1 MALTLNGDDGI
12 AGVDGSA
19 ATPAIQGT
27 DSNTGIS
34 FGTDTVN
41 VVTGGSTRTTVDS
54 SGRLLVGTSSSR
66 AIGTSSGFPARLQVE
81 STGFTLASFTQNSND
96 VFGPELNFGKSRG
109 TSTGSNT
116 IVQNG
121 DALGQIQFAGADGT
135 DLATNAAAIEAFV
148 DGTPGS
154 NDMPGRL
161 VFSTTADGASSP
173 TERMR
178 LTSDGYMRL
187 GDGTT
192 YYHTIRGGGGNN
204 SLDFTAN
211 AGQQNAGSVGIIR
224 FLTSSY
230 GGAITER
237 MRITSSGRL
246 RVNLAD
252 FGSDVGT
259 SNRGFEV
266 NENGIILTSQ
276 PSTATQSHHLF
287 YNPNGNVGSIQ
298 TNGSSTSFNT
308 SSDYRLK
315 ENVVPV
321 TDGITRLQQLNPARF
336 NFIADPNKT
345 VDGFL
350 AHEVQDVVPEAISG
364 EKDAVDDEG
373 NPVYQGID
381 QSKLVPLLTAALQE
395 AVQRI
400 ETLETANAS
409 QAATIAAFEARLT
422 ALEGGAA

>member
-161 VFSTTADGASSP
+161 VFSTTADAASSP

-178 LTSDGYMRL
+178 IKNDGRIVA
-187 GDGTT
+187 GDGFSTA
-192 YYHTIRGGGGNN
+192 YGQV
-204 SLDFTAN
+204 FTAAKVGDIGKYFGIGDQGNSAN
-211 AGQQNAGSVGIIR
+211 AWSR
-224 FLTSSY
+224 DS
-230 GGAITER
+230 
-237 MRITSSGRL
+237 
-246 RVNLAD
+246 
-252 FGSDVGT
+252 GT
-259 SNRGFEV
+259 STYTHIQF
-266 NENGIILTSQ
+266 
-276 PSTATQSHHLF
+276 A
-287 YNPNGNVGSIQ
+287 NGNGSTGTI
-298 TNGSSTSFNT
+298 TTSGTSTSYNT
-308 SSDYRLK
+308 NSDYRLK
-315 ENVVPV
+315 ENVVDL
-321 TDGITRLQQLNPARF
+321 DGAIDRVKQLAPKRF
-336 NFIADPNKT
+336 NFIADADTT
-345 VDGFL
+345 VDGFI
-350 AHEVQDVVPEAISG
+350 AHEAQTVVPEAVIGTHNGVEVWQEG
-364 EKDAVDDEG
+364 EELPDGVSLGDNKLDEDG
-373 NPVYQGID
+373 NTIPKYQGID
-381 QSKLVPLLTAALQE
+381 QAKLVPLLTAALQE
-395 AVQRI
+395 AIGKI
-400 ETLETANAS
+400 EALETRVA
-409 QAATIAAFEARLT
+409 Q
-422 ALEGGAA
+422 LEGGAS